1 MQRVFRAAIAAV
13 CLLATAQLSSAAIM
27 VNINPSPVIITQGT
41 NSAAFD
47 IVVAPT
53 AGDAFNSFTLS
64 FGIGDGGAAAG
75 AGADDGDNLPIS
87 AFALGSIFDGT
98 DFSANISAGGIGQ
111 SAIQIA
117 FTRAGGNT
125 ATIPANGIL
134 ASFTLDTTGTTA
146 GQTFDLNPNLAGNSA
161 AFDGAAAPITL
172 APTNGTLQVNAVPEP
187 SSLGVLVCVSG
198 LVWRRRR
205 AA

>member
-1 MQRVFRAAIAAV
+1 MQRVFRAAFGAV
-13 CLLATAQLSSAAIM
+13 CFLATAQLSSAAIM
-27 VNINPSPVIITQGT
+27 VDINPSPLTITQGT

-64 FGIGDGGAAAG
+64 FGVGDGGLAAG

-87 AFALGSIFDGT
+87 GFSLGSMFGGT
-98 DFSANISAGGIGQ
+98 DFSANISAGGLGQ

-125 ATIPANGIL
+125 ATLPANGIL

-146 GQTFDLNPNLAGNSA
+146 GQAFVLNPNLGGNSA
-161 AFDGAAAPITL
+161 AFDGNAAPIAL
-172 APTNGTLQVNAVPEP
+172 SPSNGFLQVVAVPEP
-187 SSLGVLVCVSG
+187 SSLGVLACFAG
-198 LVWRRRR
+198 IALRRRR
-205 AA
+205 SA